1 MSQSQDK
8 QEALDFA
15 RKMVK
20 RLREQMLEQ
29 GGAVAVST
37 DNISV
42 DMGTGSDSIRDQL
55 KYWENQVIVL
65 SSSQGMN
72 VSTSD
77 VSTGLG

>member
-1 MSQSQDK
+1 VSQSQDK

-20 RLREQMLEQ
+20 RLRDQMLEQ
-29 GGAVAVST
+29 GGATSVST

-42 DMGTGSDSIRDQL
+42 DMGTGSDSIREQL

-72 VSTSD
+72 VSTID
-77 VSTGLG
+77 VSKGLG

>member
-1 MSQSQDK
+1 
-8 QEALDFA
+8 
-15 RKMVK
+15 
-20 RLREQMLEQ
+20 MLEQ

-72 VSTSD
+72 VSTID
-77 VSTGLG
+77 VSKGLG

>member
-20 RLREQMLEQ
+20 RLRDQMLEQ

-72 VSTSD
+72 VSAID
-77 VSTGLG
+77 VSKGLG

>member
-29 GGAVAVST
+29 GGATSVST

-42 DMGTGSDSIRDQL
+42 DMGTGSDSIREQL

-72 VSTSD
+72 VSTID
-77 VSTGLG
+77 VSKGLG

>member
-1 MSQSQDK
+1 M
-8 QEALDFA
+8 
-15 RKMVK
+15 K

-29 GGAVAVST
+29 GGATSVST

-42 DMGTGSDSIRDQL
+42 DMGTGSDSIREQL

-72 VSTSD
+72 VSTID
-77 VSTGLG
+77 VSKGLG

>member
-1 MSQSQDK
+1 
-8 QEALDFA
+8 
-15 RKMVK
+15 MVK

-29 GGAVAVST
+29 GGATSVST

-42 DMGTGSDSIRDQL
+42 DMGTGSDSIREQL

-72 VSTSD
+72 VSTID
-77 VSTGLG
+77 VSKGLG